1 MDLIAIHKA
10 PSEYKDDIKNQCCEI
25 LNDEW
30 PRSETL
36 RLRSLNSSRDDLPLC
51 LALVEWFQNAS
62 KDNSKTPCVLGH
74 VRLAR
79 IPSKPSAVWIESV
92 VIHPD
97 LRGKGFGKYLMLITE
112 KFAKDQGFVE
122 AYLCTIDR
130 QIFYSRCGY
139 TFCDPVCA
147 YSGNIK
153 LPSGLTASKPKM
165 NNDEVIENK
174 NKIKMSE
181 KNSNDSINNI
191 SSNCDLTVPLTTDSE
206 LDNEVA
212 DLAVTCAKLFCRP
225 SFQSAPPENL
235 EKPLRSLTKNCKS
248 TKVAKDEICRAT
260 VPKDYM
266 KKKL

>member
-1 MDLIAIHKA
+1 MSYYFISD
-10 PSEYKDDIKNQCCEI
+10 
-25 LNDEW
+25 
-30 PRSETL
+30 
-36 RLRSLNSSRDDLPLC
+36 
-51 LALVEWFQNAS
+51 NA
-62 KDNSKTPCVLGH
+62 KTPCVLGH

-153 LPSGLTASKPKM
+153 LPSGLTASKPKI
-165 NNDEVIENK
+165 NNDEAIESK
-174 NKIKMSE
+174 NRIKISE
-181 KNSNDSINNI
+181 KNSNESISNI
-191 SSNCDLTVPLTTDSE
+191 SSNCDLTVPSTTDSDE
-206 LDNEVA
+206 QDNEVA
-212 DLAVTCAKLFCRP
+212 DLAVKCAKLFCRP
-225 SFQSAPPENL
+225 SFQSAPPQYL